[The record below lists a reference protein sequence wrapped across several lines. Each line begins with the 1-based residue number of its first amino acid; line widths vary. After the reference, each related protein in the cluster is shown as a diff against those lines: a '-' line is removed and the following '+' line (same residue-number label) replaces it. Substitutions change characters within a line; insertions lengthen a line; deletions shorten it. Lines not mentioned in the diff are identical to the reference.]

1 MHLFKRTR
9 EVEGWIDELLNTVSE
24 SALLVRESI
33 FLYLQGDAGERFRQ
47 RLDEMTSYETRA
59 NELRREVEQYL
70 YRETLIPD
78 ARRDVL
84 QLLEALNDIIDRHT
98 SVLWYFTIEKPDIPD
113 AMKDDYRE
121 LSEMTAE
128 AVESLVLASRAY
140 FRDPEAVNDHLH
152 KVRYYES
159 QADERVRQL
168 RQRIF
173 DTDLGLANK
182 IHLRFFAERIVW
194 ISDLAEDIADQLIIF
209 SIKRSV

>member
-24 SALLVRESI
+24 SALLVRDAI
-33 FLYLQGDAGERFRQ
+33 RLYLQSDAGERFRQ
-47 RLDEMTSYETRA
+47 RLEEMTNYHTRA

-84 QLLEALNDIIDRHT
+84 QLLEALNDIIDRHA
-98 SVLWYFTIEKPDIPD
+98 SVLWYFAIEKPDIPD

-121 LSEMTAE
+121 LSEMTAD

-173 DTDLGLANK
+173 DTDFSLANK

>member
-33 FLYLQGDAGERFRQ
+33 SLYLQSDAGERFRQ
-47 RLDEMTSYETRA
+47 RLEEMTSYETRA

-128 AVESLVLASRAY
+128 AVEHLVLASRAY

-168 RQRIF
+168 HQRIF
-173 DTDLGLANK
+173 DTDLSLANK